1 MTPEEAEAA
10 LSRLAFRN
18 ERLREKLSEVEEDRD
33 GFREQAKWLKKDVA
47 KLEEALKEAGA
58 TTTDV
63 GSPEAEPLS
72 AAEVEL
78 YRERLRRGRAD
89 ASMTSV
95 PRWLATIDALS
106 DTDEGARLL
115 EAVEAER
122 ERIAKGLVGMAEWLE
137 GCVAVSAE
145 NGLPPQADQDGRAK
159 GLREAAEYVTADWGI
174 RARTEE
180 ADNDS

>member
-58 TTTDV
+58 TTIDAIRFDLD
-63 GSPEAEPLS
+63 EARAEAKRWAER
-72 AAEVEL
+72 AAASEAHEMTVREQAAL
-78 YRERLRRGRAD
+78 IERLRDGLKSVANCDEMDCYLCGMAD
-89 ASMTSV
+89 DLVRTPTPGAE
-95 PRWLATIDALS
+95 ALRQ
-106 DTDEGARLL
+106 DRERVWYEGAY
-115 EAVEAER
+115 EHGPEGGGQPNPY
-122 ERIAKGLVGMAEWLE
+122 AK
-137 GCVAVSAE
+137 
-145 NGLPPQADQDGRAK
+145 
-159 GLREAAEYVTADWGI
+159 
-174 RARTEE
+174 TEE